1 MRKVHLPKTEHD
13 VCMWKHLHMLFSLS
27 NILQVPFRR
36 ESNYPL
42 EMSPVC
48 VAQLLAFMSGKWW
61 AFLFSLFWLHIMPLS
76 LSASAMLASMFLS
89 QDLALVWP
97 LPESLFPQILYDS
110 LLPFIKFLLKCHL
123 LREAFLNHWWECC
136 KPQTHL
142 LLPLYPYPCC
152 ILLHCPY
159 HVLMYYVADL

>member
-61 AFLFSLFWLHIMPLS
+61 AFLFSLFWLHIMPPSLS
-76 LSASAMLASMFLS
+76 LHQPCLPLCSCLRIWHWFDLSLKVSSPKFCMTHSSLSLNFCSNAIFSERLFLIIGENVVNHKPIYFFLS
-89 QDLALVWP
+89 IPIPVVFYYIVLIMF
-97 LPESLFPQILYDS
+97 S
-110 LLPFIKFLLKCHL
+110 
-123 LREAFLNHWWECC
+123 
-136 KPQTHL
+136 
-142 LLPLYPYPCC
+142 C
-152 ILLHCPY
+152 I
-159 HVLMYYVADL
+159 M